1 MVLACSGGIKGLG
14 ATVWWS
20 QDSITK
26 WGVVI
31 KKRYLKVAIVGGG
44 EEGEG
49 EGVPRTLCDVSQ
61 NCHAKWFEN
70 GKSQREKHSSLT
82 QVKVTI
88 A

>member
-1 MVLACSGGIKGLG
+1 MV
-14 ATVWWS
+14 VP
-20 QDSITK
+20 
-26 WGVVI
+26 
-31 KKRYLKVAIVGGG
+31 RFHNEMGGG
-44 EEGEG
+44 NKKTVLKGSYCGGGEGEG